1 MADSKRNKNRC
12 SFCGRTEDEV
22 GFLITGMNGYICDSC
37 ATQAY
42 EITQEALGGA
52 KRSGAATKLNLR
64 ELPKPLEIK
73 EFLDQYVIGQ
83 DDAKRFLFQFLNFTC
98 RDFNIRGLSL
108 CTTHRLMYHYTRVSQ
123 RRALAF
129 GACHQQHCSHTC
141 RHTCTDS
148 SHITRDKLHCI
159 IDAQSRIYGA
169 TWN

>member
-73 EFLDQYVIGQ
+73 EFLDQY
-83 DDAKRFLFQFLNFTC
+83 ASFPC
-98 RDFNIRGLSL
+98 RYTITINACCKKTAVMMWKLKSL
-108 CTTHRLMYHYTRVSQ
+108 I
-123 RRALAF
+123 
-129 GACHQQHCSHTC
+129 
-141 RHTCTDS
+141 S
-148 SHITRDKLHCI
+148 S
-159 IDAQSRIYGA
+159 
-169 TWN
+169 W

>member
-83 DDAKRFLFQFLNFTC
+83 YTITINACCKKTAVMMWKLK
-98 RDFNIRGLSL
+98 SL
-108 CTTHRLMYHYTRVSQ
+108 I
-123 RRALAF
+123 
-129 GACHQQHCSHTC
+129 
-141 RHTCTDS
+141 S
-148 SHITRDKLHCI
+148 S
-159 IDAQSRIYGA
+159 
-169 TWN
+169 W

>member
-52 KRSGAATKLNLR
+52 KRSGAATKLSLR

-83 DDAKRFLFQFLNFTC
+83 DDAKRFLSVSYTITINACCKKTAVMMWKLK
-98 RDFNIRGLSL
+98 SL
-108 CTTHRLMYHYTRVSQ
+108 I
-123 RRALAF
+123 
-129 GACHQQHCSHTC
+129 
-141 RHTCTDS
+141 S
-148 SHITRDKLHCI
+148 S
-159 IDAQSRIYGA
+159 
-169 TWN
+169 W